1 MFKQIFDKTNGT
13 PKLIQ
18 STLDEETSIDRFVYD
33 EDKYTEEM
41 PPSELYEPISYKNG
55 KWQGISYDEWEYNRS
70 VEKDEEEEKAP
81 YEPNASEK
89 MLAKTQMQ
97 VTKTAN
103 QLMKSQKEQAALA
116 MELVKKEQRLK
127 QNEIIQA
134 QTMKELTAKEKRLKD
149 MELQQ
154 AETMLEITK
163 LKGSN

>member
-1 MFKQIFDKTNGT
+1 MFKQIFNKSNGR
-13 PKLIQ
+13 PELIQ
-18 STLDEETSIDRFVYD
+18 SVFDDETGIERFVYN
-33 EDKYTEEM
+33 ESKYTDEM
-41 PPSELYEPISYKNG
+41 PSNELYEPISYKNG

-70 VEKDEEEEKAP
+70 VEEDEEEKTP

-134 QTMKELTAKEKRLKD
+134 QTMKELTAKEQRLKD
-149 MELQQ
+149 MEMQQ
-154 AETMLEITK
+154 AKAMLEITK
-163 LKGSN
+163 MKGSN

>member
-70 VEKDEEEEKAP
+70 VEKDEEEKTP

-134 QTMKELTAKEKRLKD
+134 QTMKELTAKEQRLKD
-149 MELQQ
+149 MEMQQ
-154 AETMLEITK
+154 AKAMLEITK
-163 LKGSN
+163 MKGSN

>member
-1 MFKQIFDKTNGT
+1 MFKQVFLYDGT
-13 PKLIQ
+13 PYLAFVNDEGEYDYPEESWTEVAPPEGIYSPFYFNGNEWVG
-18 STLDEETSIDRFVYD
+18 STKEEYEATLPEKEPYVPNI
-33 EDKYTEEM
+33 
-41 PPSELYEPISYKNG
+41 SEI
-55 KWQGISYDEWEYNRS
+55 
-70 VEKDEEEEKAP
+70 
-81 YEPNASEK
+81 
-89 MLAKTQMQ
+89 MLAQAQMQ

-116 MELVKKEQRLK
+116 IELVKKEQRLK

-154 AETMLEITK
+154 AKTMLEITK